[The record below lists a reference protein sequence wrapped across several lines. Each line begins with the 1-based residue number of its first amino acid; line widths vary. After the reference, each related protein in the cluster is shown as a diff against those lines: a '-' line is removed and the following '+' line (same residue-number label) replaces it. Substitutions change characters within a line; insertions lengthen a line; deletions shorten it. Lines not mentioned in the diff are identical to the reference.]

1 MSLTNRLARG
11 AAALALA
18 VAFAAA
24 VAAPGAQ
31 AQEGGLETQIQ
42 DNQDGGLQTQQG
54 GQTQG
59 QAPGQTQGQG
69 QGQAPGQ
76 GQVPT
81 QGQGQPANMETTQ
94 YDDWVVQCRQQ
105 QGQTGPCRMGQGVR
119 SNESQQEVMRVIV
132 GNPPNNPPVIN
143 FLVPLGVNLRAP
155 VTVKVDGSQ
164 IGTAQYFI
172 CNQQSCIAQMQIDND
187 QLAAMKAGR
196 RLQVTLTGTRGKSR
210 DVPASLLGFTDAWNA
225 LNS

>member
-18 VAFAAA
+18 VAFGAA
-24 VAAPGAQ
+24 VAAPSAQ

-42 DNQDGGLQTQQG
+42 DDQDGGLQTQPE
-54 GQTQG
+54 
-59 QAPGQTQGQG
+59 AQGQG
-69 QGQAPGQ
+69 QGQGQ
-76 GQVPT
+76 MPS
-81 QGQGQPANMETTQ
+81 QGQGQGQGQGQQVNMETTN
-94 YDDWVVQCRQQ
+94 YEDWVVQCRKQ

-143 FLVPLGVNLRAP
+143 FMVPLGVNLRAP
-155 VTVKVDGSQ
+155 VAVKVDGNQ
-164 IGTAQYFI
+164 IGTAQYLV
-172 CNQQSCIAQMQIDND
+172 CNKQSCIAQMQIDD
-187 QLAAMKAGR
+187 GQLAAMKRGR
-196 RLQVTLTGTRGKSR
+196 RLQVTITGTRGQSR